1 MIDPR
6 TRVYMFVLGLAVLAF
21 VLNLVRAR
29 KLQERYALLWL
40 LAGVGL
46 TLAPVFINQ
55 IDALA
60 YALGFAYPPALLL
73 MLAVVG
79 LLLIIFQ
86 LSLTIS
92 HNSDHLKVLTQEL
105 GLLRY
110 EVECLAA
117 ELTALRNGQVSQT
130 EREEERAEG

>member
-46 TLAPVFINQ
+46 TLAPVFIHQ
-55 IDALA
+55 IDAFA

-73 MLAVVG
+73 MLAVIG

-92 HNSDHLKVLTQEL
+92 HNSEHLKVLTQEL
-105 GLLRY
+105 GLLRQ
-110 EVECLAA
+110 EVERLAA
-117 ELTALRNGQVSQT
+117 ELAALRNGQVSQT
-130 EREEERAEG
+130 EREEEHAER

>member
-6 TRVYMFVLGLAVLAF
+6 TRVYMFLLGLAVLAF
-21 VLNLVRAR
+21 VLNLVRR
-29 KLQERYALLWL
+29 RRLQERYALLWL

-55 IDALA
+55 FDRVA
-60 YALGFAYPPALLL
+60 YVLGFAYPPALLL

-86 LSLTIS
+86 LSMTIS
-92 HNSDHLKVLTQEL
+92 RNSDHLKVLTQEL
-105 GLLRY
+105 GLLRH
-110 EVECLAA
+110 EVERLGA
-117 ELTALRNGQVSQT
+117 EIDAIHDGQETRDQR
-130 EREEERAEG
+130 ERERSEA